1 MKNTF
6 FAPPERADER
16 LLRDHVDLV
25 SESPLVDGLMQ
36 TVSGLLAVLN
46 EQRQI
51 LALNESLLDLLGVG
65 DAEEVLGLRLGEA
78 IRCVHA
84 QDPPAGC
91 GTTEHCSSCGAAIAL
106 VTSLQ
111 EDAPRER
118 DCAVSVNMDG
128 EERDLYLKV
137 HCRPVK
143 LEEHRVLLL
152 FLQDATSQQQRASL
166 ERAFFHD
173 IANTVN
179 CLVNASELLMMEGGA
194 GGSDVDQKIYQYAL
208 RLVRE
213 ITMQRHLVRAGEPS
227 YEPVIRRVRVGELLR
242 ELRSTFAGHPAAENK
257 TLQMKNLGPEVSVRA
272 DRHLLIRVLDNMVTN
287 ALEASAEGDG
297 IKVWVETDGDWISFC
312 VWNRQPVPEPVRKRV
327 FQRNYSTKPGAGRGI
342 GTYSMKLFGE
352 KYLGGKV
359 AFTTSEADGTTFRL
373 RLRR

>member
-1 MKNTF
+1 MNTF
-6 FAPPERADER
+6 FAPPERAGER
-16 LLRDHVDLV
+16 LFRDHVDLV
-25 SESPLVDGLMQ
+25 SGSPLMGGLMQ

-51 LALNESLLDLLGVG
+51 LALNETLLDLLGLG
-65 DAEEVLGLRLGEA
+65 DAEDVLGLRLGEA

-91 GTTEHCSSCGAAIAL
+91 GTTRYCSSCGAAIAM
-106 VTSLQ
+106 VTSLR

-118 DCAVSVNMDG
+118 DCAVTVSRDG

-137 HCRPVK
+137 HCRPME
-143 LEEHRVLLL
+143 LEGHRVLLL
-152 FLQDATSQQQRASL
+152 FLQDVTSQQRKAGL
-166 ERAFFHD
+166 ERMFFHD

-179 CLVNASELLMMEGGA
+179 CLVNASELLVMRDGA
-194 GGSDVDQKIYQYAL
+194 DESDVDRKIYQCAL

-213 ITMQRHLVRAGEPS
+213 INMQRDLVSAGDTS
-227 YEPVIRRVRVGELLR
+227 YQPVIGRVGIGELLQ
-242 ELRSTFAGHPAAENK
+242 ELRSTFAQHPAAENK
-257 TLQMKNLGPEVSVRA
+257 MLQVENHGPDLPLRA

-287 ALEASAEGDG
+287 ALEASAEGDR
-297 IKVWVETDGDWISFC
+297 IRVWVETDEQWISFC
-312 VWNRQPVPEPVRKRV
+312 VWNRQPIAESVRRRV
-327 FQRNYSTKPGAGRGI
+327 FQRNYSTKAGDGRGV

-359 AFTTSEADGTTFRL
+359 TFTTSEADGTTFRF
-373 RLRR
+373 RLPR